1 MGISILPNRFQFNG
15 VISTDQT
22 VLQNLEMMCRAAG
35 SWLTYDSNRG
45 QWAVIINRAGTSVR
59 SFNDSNIIG
68 SINLTST
75 GFMDLYNSVR
85 VTFPHQDL
93 NDVRDFVRYAIP
105 VEDRFPGEPD
115 NELLIE
121 YDIFNDPVQADI
133 LAITELKQSRKDLVI
148 TFSTNF
154 NSIGLRAGDIVD
166 VTSDMYGFDQ
176 RKFRI
181 INVVESDTE
190 DGNIVLDITAL
201 EYDDSVYDL
210 SDLFRFERSD
220 LNGIGTPG
228 DLGAPSTPE
237 LQIAELDSRPRVIIT
252 ALVPGNA
259 IVERMEFWYSTNNLN
274 FERVGTVTPEDGSG
288 SFAVGSPVSFEFVPP
303 VNGNMHY
310 RVRAG
315 NSTAVGP
322 FSPTKSDTFT
332 PIQVPDAIDEQTAL
346 IQNGLLLSLLLGL
359 PDLLKGLDTFLGGS
373 TNTFNQVQITETAFL
388 SVEAATVITKLNA
401 MTATSDADDIYD
413 ASVNQNKNNWIAASI
428 QVPAGIDI
436 LEFDLNTP
444 TVFFNY
450 KYRDQNDVL
459 RTAQNFIAQPPL
471 QLSLYYGDNLD
482 TAVEAATSTIDWNN
496 NAQKLIINGPGA
508 GRWWIVGRA
517 IPTYDL
523 NMYWV
528 RANLPPPGEPNL
540 IYPTAYQQASP
551 SPAGDFKV
559 TVRAIQG
566 GLA

>member
-1 MGISILPNRFQFNG
+1 MGVSILPNRFQFNG
-15 VISTDQT
+15 VVSTDQT

-45 QWAVIINRAGTSVR
+45 QWAVIINRAGTSR
-59 SFNDSNIIG
+59 ASFNDSNIIG

-75 GFMDLYNSVR
+75 GFMELYNSVR

-93 NDVRDFVRYAIP
+93 NDVRDFVRYSIP
-105 VEDRFPGEPD
+105 VEDRYPGEPD

-133 LAITELKQSRKDLVI
+133 LAITELKQNRLDLAI
-148 TFSTNF
+148 SFSTTF
-154 NSIGLRAGDIVD
+154 NSIGLKAGDIID

-181 INVVESDTE
+181 ITIVEADSD
-190 DGNIVLDITAL
+190 DGNIVLDITAV
-201 EYDDSVYDL
+201 EYSESVYDL
-210 SDLFRFERSD
+210 SDLYRYERSD

-228 DLGAPSTPE
+228 DLGAPSTPD

-259 IVERMEFWYSTNNLN
+259 IVERMEFWYSTNNIN
-274 FERVGTVTPEDGSG
+274 FERVGTVTPQDGTG
-288 SFAVGSPVSFEFVPP
+288 NFPVGTAVSFEFVPP

-310 RVRAG
+310 RVRAA
-315 NSTAVGP
+315 NSNAVGP

-346 IQNGLLLSLLLGL
+346 IQNGALLSLLLGL
-359 PDLLKGLDTFLGGS
+359 PDLLKGLDTFLDGS
-373 TNTFNQVQITETAFL
+373 TNTFNQVQVTETIFV
-388 SVEAATVITKLNA
+388 SVDAATVITKLNA
-401 MTATSDADDIYD
+401 MTTTADADDVYD
-413 ASVNQNKNNWIAASI
+413 PNNQLNRSNWISASVN
-428 QVPAGIDI
+428 VPAGLDI
-436 LEFDLNTP
+436 LEFEISTP
-444 TVFFNY
+444 TVYFDY

-471 QLSLYYGDNLD
+471 NIGIYFGPNLSN
-482 TAVEAATSTIDWNN
+482 AVSVQESTIDWNN
-496 NAQKLIINGPGA
+496 NSQKIVVNQPAQGRYWIIA
-508 GRWWIVGRA
+508 FA

-523 NMYWV
+523 NLYWV
-528 RANLPPPGEPNL
+528 RNQPSTPNT
-540 IYPTAYQQASP
+540 IFPTDFQQALA
-551 SPAGDFKV
+551 SPAGDFKT

-566 GLA
+566 GV